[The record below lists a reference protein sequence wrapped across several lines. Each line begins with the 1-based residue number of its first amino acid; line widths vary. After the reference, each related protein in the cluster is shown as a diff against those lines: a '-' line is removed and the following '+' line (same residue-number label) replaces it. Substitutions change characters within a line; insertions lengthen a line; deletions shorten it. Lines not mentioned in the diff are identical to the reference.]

1 MLQVV
6 IVEDEL
12 HSRETLRNLL
22 NEYCTQVEI
31 MAMAA
36 TLTEGVHAIKT
47 NRPDLVFLDIELQPH
62 TGFDL
67 LEQVTNHDF
76 ELIFTTAYEHYALKA
91 IKFSAIDY
99 LLKPI
104 DVEEL
109 IDAVEKVQKKR
120 DQVKRNKRVEVL
132 LNNLQNMNNTQ
143 HTITLSTMEGMEFVC
158 VADIIRCE
166 AMGAYTQF
174 NLRNGKKI
182 LVSKHLKEYENLLSD
197 HRFFRVHQ
205 SHLINLTEVE
215 RFVRPDEQVVLKNGD
230 VIKVAHNRKENF
242 LAMMSSFN

>member
-22 NEYCTQVEI
+22 NEYCVQVEI

-36 TLTEGVHAIKT
+36 TLTEGVHAIKI

-67 LEQVTNHDF
+67 LEQVSHHDF
-76 ELIFTTAYEHYALKA
+76 QVIFTTAYEHYALKA

-120 DQVKRNKRVEVL
+120 EEEKRNKRVEVL
-132 LNNLQNMNNTQ
+132 LNNLQNMNHTQ

-158 VADIIRCE
+158 VAEIVRCE
-166 AMGAYTQF
+166 AMGAYTHF
-174 NLRNGKKI
+174 ILRNGKKI
-182 LVSKHLKEYENLLSD
+182 LVSKHLKEYENLLVD

-215 RFVRPDEQVVLKNGD
+215 RFVKPDEQVVLKNGD
-230 VIKVAHNRKENF
+230 VIKVAHNRKESF
-242 LAMMSSFN
+242 LAMMNS

>member
-22 NEYCTQVEI
+22 TEFCAQVEI
-31 MAMAA
+31 VAMAA
-36 TLTEGVHAIKT
+36 TLSEGVHAIKT

-67 LEQVTNHDF
+67 LEQVANQNFH
-76 ELIFTTAYEHYALKA
+76 LIFTTAYEHYALKA

-109 IDAVEKVQKKR
+109 IDAIEKVQKIR
-120 DQVKRNKRVEVL
+120 DEEMHNKRVEVL
-132 LNNLQNMNNTQ
+132 LNNMQNMNNTQ

-158 VADIIRCE
+158 VADIVRCE
-166 AMGAYTQF
+166 AMGAYTHF
-174 NLRNGKKI
+174 ILRNGKKI
-182 LVSKHLKEYENLLSD
+182 LVSKHLKEYENLLAD
-197 HRFFRVHQ
+197 HRFFRIHQ
-205 SHLINLTEVE
+205 SHLINLTEVA
-215 RFVRPDEQVVLKNGD
+215 RFVKPDEQVVLKNGD

-242 LAMMSSFN
+242 LSMMKTFT